1 MMLLSAIKYG
11 AVSGKTRAMAGKLLK
26 PHDYQEIML
35 KRSVN
40 EVAAYLKYNTH
51 YSAVLA
57 DVNEADIHRGQL
69 ENILRHEYINDYVK
83 LMRFSSGSQ
92 KAFVN
97 LLYMKMEIESIKLLM
112 RLFEAG
118 NADQSLLEESL
129 TFLSR
134 NEELDIPKL
143 ALSKSL
149 EEFLAGL
156 KGTDYAEVMRPY
168 VAVGQDT
175 RLFHLE
181 MALDLYYFRKVQEM
195 ASGLLHGEDKRL
207 ALEFNG
213 IEIDV
218 FNIFW
223 IYRIKTFYHFDKE
236 LIYTYIV
243 PYYYRIKRTTI
254 DDLVAAKNLDEFRQV
269 LERTS
274 YARLFDGEGPGA
286 YERRYGEFLYELHRK
301 RFVHQS
307 FSITCII
314 SYLKLKEFELNN
326 IISIIEGIRYK
337 LAPEEIRKFV
347 TGTGFGSSGR
357 EG

>member
-1 MMLLSAIKYG
+1 MLLSAIEYG
-11 AVSGKTRAMAGKLLK
+11 AMSGKTRAMAGRLLK

-57 DVNEADIHRGQL
+57 DINEADIHRGQL

-83 LMRFSSGSQ
+83 LMRFSSGSR
-92 KAFVN
+92 KTFLN
-97 LLYMKMEIESIKLLM
+97 LLYMKLEIENIKLLL

-118 NADQSLLEESL
+118 SADQTLLEESL
-129 TFLSR
+129 PFLSR
-134 NEELDIPKL
+134 HEELDIQKL

-156 KGTDYAEVMRPY
+156 RGTDYAEVMRPY
-168 VAVGQDT
+168 VTMGQET

-181 MALDLYYFRKVQEM
+181 MALDLYYFRKVQET
-195 ASGLLHGEDKRL
+195 ALGLLHGEDKRL
-207 ALEFNG
+207 AMEFNG

-243 PYYYRIKRTTI
+243 PYYYRLKRAII
-254 DDLVAAKNLDEFRQV
+254 DDLVSAKNFDEFRQV
-269 LERTS
+269 LERTP
-274 YARLFDGEGPGA
+274 YARFFDGDGPGA
-286 YERRYGEFLYELHRK
+286 YERRYGEYLYELHRK
-301 RFVHQS
+301 RFVHQP
-307 FSITCII
+307 FSIACLI

-347 TGTGFGSSGR
+347 TGTGFGSSER

>member
-1 MMLLSAIKYG
+1 MLLSAIQYG
-11 AVSGKTRAMAGKLLK
+11 AMSGKTRAMAGRLLK

-35 KRSVN
+35 KKSVN

-51 YSAVLA
+51 YSVVLA
-57 DVNEADIHRGQL
+57 DINEADIHRGQL

-92 KAFVN
+92 KTFLN
-97 LLYMKMEIESIKLLM
+97 LLCMKMEIENIKLLL
-112 RLFEAG
+112 RFFEAG
-118 NADQSLLEESL
+118 NVDQTLLEESL
-129 TFLSR
+129 LFLSR
-134 NEELDIPKL
+134 NEELDISKL

-156 KGTDYAEVMRPY
+156 KGTDYAEIMHPFM
-168 VAVGQDT
+168 AVGHET

-181 MALDLYYFRKVQEM
+181 MALDLHYFRKFQEM
-195 ASGLLHGEDKRL
+195 ASGLLHGVDKRI

-213 IEIDV
+213 MEIDV

-243 PYYYRIKRTTI
+243 PYYYRLKRSII
-254 DDLVAAKNLDEFRQV
+254 DDLVSAKNLEEFRQV
-269 LERTS
+269 LERTP
-274 YARLFDGEGPGA
+274 YARFFDGEGPGA
-286 YERRYGEFLYELHRK
+286 YERRYGEYLYALHRK
-301 RFVHQS
+301 RFVHQP
-307 FSITCII
+307 FSIACII

-326 IISIIEGIRYK
+326 IITIIEGIRYK
-337 LAPEEIRKFV
+337 LSPEEIRKFV
-347 TGTGFGSSGR
+347 IGTGFGSSGR